1 MKGGISNDASTY
13 IHVHVKG
20 LMRDNLCMAKRFSD
34 TIRYIDDL
42 LTLNNNSFEEEIINI
57 YPPELT
63 LKKTTESNSTISY
76 LDISISIC
84 NNKYVTEVYDK
95 RENFNFKIVNYPYM
109 CSNIPAKPTYG
120 VYVSQLIRISRI
132 CDNYVSFVKRHRLL
146 TERLIK
152 QGFWYNKLSVS
163 FKQFSRRHSMLFNKY
178 AVSVKRHIREGICIP
193 LDVKPDLVRNI
204 TTRNR
209 GCGQCA

>member
-1 MKGGISNDASTY
+1 MKTELYKTNAKSQGLVPAHFKLIIIIA
-13 IHVHVKG
+13 VHVVKHQ
-20 LMRDNLCMAKRFSD
+20 SV
-34 TIRYIDDL
+34 I
-42 LTLNNNSFEEEIINI
+42 
-57 YPPELT
+57 
-63 LKKTTESNSTISY
+63 
-76 LDISISIC
+76 
-84 NNKYVTEVYDK
+84 NKY
-95 RENFNFKIVNYPYM
+95 M
-109 CSNIPAKPTYG
+109 PAKPTYG

-152 QGFWYNKLSVS
+152 QGFWYSKLGIS
-163 FKQFSRRHSMLFNKY
+163 FKKFSRRHSMLFNKY

-209 GCGQCA
+209 GCGQFA

>member
-1 MKGGISNDASTY
+1 MCLRLLICSVLPFSFIY
-13 IHVHVKG
+13 IVP
-20 LMRDNLCMAKRFSD
+20 NLVCITM
-34 TIRYIDDL
+34 
-42 LTLNNNSFEEEIINI
+42 NNNNRGAGDNR
-57 YPPELT
+57 T
-63 LKKTTESNSTISY
+63 CTESNSRISY

-152 QGFWYNKLSVS
+152 QGFWYNKLSIS
-163 FKQFSRRHSMLFNKY
+163 FKKFSRRHSMLFNKY

-204 TTRNR
+204 TTRNH